1 MLTSGL
7 EYATSA
13 WWVPAFPGAAIF
25 VLVLLLNVLGDGLN
39 VALNPRL
46 RSHLI

>member
-7 EYATSA
+7 EYATTA

-25 VLVLLLNVLGDGLN
+25 ALVLILNVLGDGLN
-39 VALNPRL
+39 VALSPRMWNM
-46 RSHLI
+46 